1 MMATKVRIGERVIEA
16 VDTRDGRIT
25 IEGQPFSVTPAGP
38 GLYAVSDGRDR
49 WLVAVAGPPEARWVA
64 VDGAVATVEMNHQA
78 APRQRRKT
86 SQGDAMAAPMPAT
99 VVSVA
104 VAPGQVVS
112 RGETVVL
119 LEAMKMELPVRAPRD
134 GVVKA
139 VRCTAGELVQPG
151 NPLVELEPVG

>member
-1 MMATKVRIGERVIEA
+1 MATTVRIGERVVEA
-16 VDTRDGRIT
+16 VVGGDGRIT
-25 IEGQPFSVTPAGP
+25 IEGQSFSVIPAGP

-64 VDGAVATVEMNHQA
+64 IDGAASVVEMDDRT
-78 APRQRRKT
+78 APRQRKKA

-99 VVSVA
+99 VVSIA
-104 VAPGQVVS
+104 VSPGQAVS

-134 GVVKA
+134 GVVRT

-151 NPLVELEPVG
+151 VPLVELEPAG